1 MEGKKKMN
9 TTDSNL
15 DGFQR
20 ARRQMVQ
27 MQLAARGIGDERVLE
42 AMSKVP
48 RHLFVPEEMREH
60 AYEDSP
66 LPIGEGQTISQPYIV
81 AKMTEALSL
90 NPHDRILEIGT
101 GSGYQ
106 AALLAELAG
115 HVYCI
120 ELLAP
125 LLERAHRILVRLG
138 YENITLIQGDG
149 TLGWPEHA
157 PYNAIMVTAG
167 APHVPEPLERQ
178 LAMGGRMVIPVG
190 DRYSQE
196 LVAVIKRPE
205 GMAHM
210 NLGGCRFVKLMGEQG
225 WPA

>member
-1 MEGKKKMN
+1 MN
-9 TTDSNL
+9 ETDSNS

-27 MQLAARGIGDERVLE
+27 MQLAARGIHDERVLE
-42 AMSKVP
+42 AMGKVP

-115 HVYCI
+115 HVYGI
-120 ELLAP
+120 ELLAS
-125 LLERAHRILVRLG
+125 LLDRAHRILGRLG
-138 YENITLIQGDG
+138 YENITLRQGDG
-149 TLGWPEHA
+149 TLGWTEFA

-178 LAMGGRMVIPVG
+178 LAVGGRMVIPVG

-196 LVAVIKRPE
+196 LVTVIKRPE

-210 NLGGCRFVKLMGEQG
+210 NLGGCRFVNLMGEQG